1 MGSSY
6 LFERKNF
13 MAKKQNYIWRNDRNF
28 ALDEYEQ
35 QQYYYVVESN
45 DIINKARHDLTAREL
60 KLMDFVISKIQ
71 PEDTQFN
78 VIKTSMYELT
88 KVLNIK
94 QNGKNYGD
102 MAKAI
107 GDLRKKEVL
116 IYDDA
121 HRTVTQT
128 GWVQS
133 AKYQENG
140 QVEIK
145 LNEDLAPHLLGL
157 KTHYTQHLLIDT
169 TKLKS
174 RYSILLYKLMREADK
189 DKGNSIAILQGTP
202 EEFKEWLGAPKDYE
216 YKDLK
221 RNILKKAVEEINLKI
236 DDMDLEILQGR
247 YGRKVVQVEI
257 HNNWTVQQSMEEQKE
272 HTNIT
277 THDWLN
283 GDNIF
288 T

>member
-60 KLMDFVISKIQ
+60 KLMDLVISKIQ

-116 IYDDA
+116 IYDDV

-247 YGRKVVQVEI
+247 CGRKVVQVEI
-257 HNNWTVQQSMEEQKE
+257 HNNWTVQRAIEENSE
-272 HTNIT
+272 YVESIT
-277 THDWLN
+277 THDWLK
-283 GDNIF
+283 GDSK
-288 T
+288 

>member
-1 MGSSY
+1 
-6 LFERKNF
+6 

-71 PEDTQFN
+71 PEDTNFN

-116 IYDDA
+116 IYDDE

-174 RYSILLYKLMREADK
+174 RYSILLYKLMRECDK
-189 DKGNSIAILQGTP
+189 DKGKSIAILQGTP
-202 EEFKEWLGAPKDYE
+202 EEFKEWLGAPKDYT
-216 YKDLK
+216 YNQLK
-221 RNILKKAVEEINLKI
+221 EKILKKAVEEINLKI
-236 DDMDLEILQGR
+236 QDMDLEILQGR

-257 HNNWTVQQSMEEQKE
+257 HNNWTVQRKTEENAE
-272 HTNIT
+272 HVDQIT
-277 THDWLN
+277 MHNWLEGAKN
-283 GDNIF
+283 ENEF
-288 T
+288 K